1 MLILTSKPRLIY
13 LDEVGKYKGTIP
25 WTTLDQISA
34 IKLSDS
40 QFDIST
46 NVSKRLYHFNDKVT
60 GADKWTTMINDLVSV
75 WKAYIDYEKSKRNSV
90 KPAPPVT
97 HSTSTENIADVA
109 NRNRSNSSLG
119 SGNTPNTSSTNANLT
134 TPPNSVTSITA
145 VPLTISELLE
155 RYRAT
160 SVTTMLANSTLSTN
174 QLSSVDNRDG
184 RLSQKDEVLFSKYIH
199 PDEFVVMQGY
209 VHKQQGFLPKRRV
222 LILTSKPRLLY
233 LKRDGTFVGTIAWSM
248 TTPIIVKKVNIYTI

>member
-34 IKLSDS
+34 IKLSS
-40 QFDIST
+40 TQFDIST
-46 NVSKRLYHFNDKVT
+46 NVSKRLYNFNDKVT
-60 GADKWTTMINDLVSV
+60 GADKWTTMINDLVTV
-75 WKAYIDYEKSKRNSV
+75 WKTYIDYEKSKRMSV
-90 KPAPPVT
+90 KPPPVT
-97 HSTSTENIADVA
+97 HSTSAENMADGS
-109 NRNRSNSSLG
+109 RNRSNSSLG
-119 SGNTPNTSSTNANLT
+119 GSGNNTATPSTPNNSGNLT
-134 TPPNSVTSITA
+134 TPPNSVNSITA

-155 RYRAT
+155 KYRAT

-174 QLSSVDNRDG
+174 QLSTVDNRDG

-248 TTPIIVKKVNIYTI
+248 TTPIIVKKVWD